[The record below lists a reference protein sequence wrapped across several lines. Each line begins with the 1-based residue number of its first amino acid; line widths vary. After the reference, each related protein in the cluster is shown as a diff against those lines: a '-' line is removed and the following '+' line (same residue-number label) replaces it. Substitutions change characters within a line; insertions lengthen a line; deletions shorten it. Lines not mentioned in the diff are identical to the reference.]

1 MSAERR
7 VLQAAAVALGLLG
20 LLAVVAIGARAGH
33 PIGHA
38 RVHQR
43 AVPVRVG
50 NDLLTLLL
58 IIWGLGVVVF
68 IAALYVLSREQWEQP
83 KSKWLQSFVVTLVV
97 IGFLS
102 FLSYEIVHK
111 GYFGRHGQTATGA
124 TGTVGT
130 TGGPLPKLP
139 AAQKPARFDWEFA
152 VALAGIAALAA
163 AYFAVRRRP
172 DEEPAEDDDLPQ
184 ADELEQVLARV
195 VRETIDDLRGDA
207 DPRRAVIAVYARM
220 EGILRRHGYG
230 RRPAEA
236 PYEYLERVLLQL
248 NVAPEAVRELTD
260 LFEYAKF
267 SQHRVGGEMRDRAL
281 AAFVSI
287 RDDLKAATA

>member
-1 MSAERR
+1 LNLDRR
-7 VLQAAAVALGLLG
+7 ALQAWAVALGLVG
-20 LLAVVAIGARAGH
+20 LLALVAIGARAGH

-38 RVHQR
+38 HLHQR
-43 AVPVRVG
+43 AVPARVG
-50 NDLLTLLL
+50 NDLLTLML
-58 IIWGLGVVVF
+58 IVWGLAVVVF
-68 IAALYVLSREQWEQP
+68 IAGVYAISREEWDQP
-83 KSKWLQSFVVTLVV
+83 KSKWLQSFVATMVV
-97 IGFLS
+97 IGLLS
-102 FLSYEIVHK
+102 FLGYEIVHRRDL
-111 GYFGRHGQTATGA
+111 GRRGQTVTGA
-124 TGTVGT
+124 TATVGT
-130 TGGPLPKLP
+130 AGGKLPKLP

-152 VALAGIAALAA
+152 VALAGIAVLVAV
-163 AYFAVRRRP
+163 YFAVRRRR
-172 DEEPAEDDDLPQ
+172 DEEPHDDAEPRR

-207 DPRRAVIAVYARM
+207 DPRRAVIAAYARM

-287 RDDLKAATA
+287 RDDLKAAAA

>member
-1 MSAERR
+1 VNADRR
-7 VLQAAAVALGLLG
+7 VLQAAAVALGLVG
-20 LLAVVAIGARAGH
+20 LLVLVAIGARAGH

-38 RVHQR
+38 HLHQR
-43 AVPVRVG
+43 EVPARVG

-58 IIWGLGVVVF
+58 IVWGLAVAVF
-68 IAALYVLSREQWEQP
+68 IAAVYIVSREEWEQP

-102 FLSYEIVHK
+102 FLGYEIAHK
-111 GYFGRHGQTATGA
+111 GRFGRRGQAATGA
-124 TGTVGT
+124 TATVGT
-130 TGGPLPKLP
+130 TGGRLPKLP

-152 VALAGIAALAA
+152 VALAGIAVLLV
-163 AYFAVRRRP
+163 AYFAVRRRRA
-172 DEEPAEDDDLPQ
+172 EEPEDEAELRQ

-207 DPRRAVIAVYARM
+207 DPRRAVIAAYARM
-220 EGILRRHGYG
+220 EGILRKHGYG

-236 PYEYLERVLLQL
+236 PYEYLQRVLVQL
-248 NVAPEAVRELTD
+248 RVAPDAVRELTD

-267 SQHRVGGEMRDRAL
+267 SQHSVGGEMRDRAL

-287 RDDLKAATA
+287 RDELRATA